1 MAFHNDIGKK
11 GEDLAFN
18 FLKKKG
24 YNILNRNWTFYRG
37 ELDIVA
43 IHDCHLVIV
52 EVKTRSV
59 YYHTETDDMVGK
71 KKLKLLYE
79 TADKYV
85 ELKNIELEVRYD
97 LVIVIFHGDTWTIE
111 HITDAFYPFM
121 NT

>member
-1 MAFHNDIGKK
+1 MATHNDIGKQ
-11 GEDLAFN
+11 GEDIAFN
-18 FLKKKG
+18 FLKKTG
-24 YNILNRNWTFYRG
+24 YKILDRNWTWYKG
-37 ELDIVA
+37 EIDIIA
-43 IHDCHLVIV
+43 EDGEYLVIV

-59 YYHTETDDMVGK
+59 YYHCETDDLIGK

-85 ELKNIELEVRYD
+85 VLKDIDKEVRYD
-97 LVIVIFHGDTWTIE
+97 LVIVIFHGETWTVE